1 MQPSFLVG
9 QRWIS
14 ASEPELGLGVVTAV
28 EHRRVQVRFPLRAEE
43 RVYMTEN
50 APLHRYTLSVGD
62 IAREESGT
70 AFRVAQVAHD
80 NGLATYVAEDGT
92 GVSEVRLHPLVEL
105 RSVRQRILAAQPEPN
120 AAFELRRRT
129 FEHQHALGGSRAQ
142 GFIGA
147 RVELLGHQLSI
158 AERVSERMNPRVL
171 LADEVG
177 LGKTIEAGLILHAAL
192 LSGTVQRAL
201 IVVPDSLLH
210 QWLVELLR
218 KFTISATL
226 MDRERYDTITADAQ
240 NPFDSEQII
249 LTPLSLITEDTSH
262 ADQAAAAE
270 FDLLIVDEAH
280 RLGWSPEAVS
290 PEYATIEHL
299 AKVIPGVL
307 LLSATPEQ
315 RGMDGH
321 FARLRLLDPKRFHD
335 LDAFRAEQDS
345 FEALGA
351 LIDTLLAQPV
361 DKPVARELAAEVGDR
376 LGDEWKVRLK
386 EPGAQA
392 IDQAVRALL
401 DRFGTGR
408 VLFRNTR
415 RHVGGFPDRVLHPHP
430 MTNDGFDEKL
440 KWLVA
445 FLRSRPR
452 EKALLIAHT
461 ADVAEQL
468 EEILRRREAISC
480 AAFHEGMSLINRDR
494 AAAYFASD
502 ENGAQILL
510 CSEIGGEGRNF
521 QFARHLILFDLPADP
536 DLVEQRIGRLD
547 RIGRKAPVDIHIPY
561 GTGSRTHQ
569 TLRWLDEGVDA
580 FSAAGDTGSKLYT
593 EFGAQFGRENVD
605 LESLID
611 RTRSRRRELAQR
623 QRAGRDRLLEIHSF
637 DRTRAADLERTIN
650 QAQDMAGLMRY
661 LTAVCDYI
669 GLELEPQS
677 DDTTILRPSDHQLV
691 ESIPGL
697 PEDGMT
703 ATLSRSHATR
713 REDLDF
719 LSWEHPVVRSMMHA
733 VIDEG
738 LGRLAVASSR
748 DTDKDPGTV
757 LVEALYTLDIP
768 GTVRLDRFM
777 DDPLLRSAMVIG
789 ADAPIA
795 DHSMLPGTLD
805 SVERVTATEVLR
817 RIREQLGTTL
827 DVMEASMG
835 AETDVLIA
843 TISQRVKQKF
853 DEELERLR
861 ALRKVNDA
869 VRPAEIEL
877 LAERQSQALDQVMHA
892 RLQVEALRVII
903 CL

>member
-1 MQPSFLVG
+1 MHPSFLVG

-28 EHRRVQVRFPLRAEE
+28 EHRRVQLRFPLRAEE

-50 APLHRYTLSVGD
+50 APLHRYMLNVGD
-62 IAREESGT
+62 IARDKSGQ
-70 AFRVAQVAHD
+70 AFRVTRIAHND
-80 NGLATYVAEDGT
+80 GLVTYMIGDGAELP
-92 GVSEVRLHPLVEL
+92 EVRLHPLVEL

-129 FEHQHALGGSRAQ
+129 FEQQHVLGRSRAR

-158 AERVSERMNPRVL
+158 AQRVSERMSPRVL

-192 LSGTVQRAL
+192 LSGTVRRAL

-226 MDRERYDTITADAQ
+226 MDRDRYDAIAADAQ
-240 NPFDSEQII
+240 NPFDAEQII
-249 LTPLSLITEDTSH
+249 LTPLSLITGDMSR
-262 ADQAAAAE
+262 ANQAAAAD

-280 RLGWSPEAVS
+280 RLGWSPEAAS
-290 PEYATIEHL
+290 PEYSAIEHM
-299 AKVIPGVL
+299 AAVIPSVL

-335 LDAFRAEQDS
+335 LEAFRAEQEN
-345 FEALGA
+345 FEALGT
-351 LIDTLLAQPV
+351 LIDALLVQPV
-361 DKPVARELAAEVGDR
+361 DAPIADNLLAEVGDR
-376 LGDEWKVRLK
+376 LGNEWTARLK
-386 EPGAQA
+386 EPDAHA
-392 IDQAVRALL
+392 MDQTVRALL

-430 MTNDGFDEKL
+430 LDDDGFDEKL
-440 KWLVA
+440 NWLVG
-445 FLRSRPR
+445 FLRDRPR

-468 EEILRRREAISC
+468 EEVLRRREAISC
-480 AAFHEGMSLINRDR
+480 AAFHEGMSLVNRDR

-521 QFARHLILFDLPADP
+521 QFARHLVLFDLPADP

-547 RIGRKAPVDIHIPY
+547 RIGRTAPVDIHIPY
-561 GTGSRTHQ
+561 GTGSRTQH
-569 TLRWLDEGVDA
+569 TLRWLDEGVGA
-580 FSAAGDTGSKLYT
+580 FSAAGDAGARLFA
-593 EFGAQFGRENVD
+593 EFGGNLNDENVD
-605 LESLID
+605 LEDLIH
-611 RTRSRRRELAQR
+611 RTQTRRNELIQR
-623 QRAGRDRLLEIHSF
+623 QRVGRDRLLEIHSF
-637 DRTRAADLERTIN
+637 DRAQAADLERTIEH
-650 QAQDMAGLMRY
+650 AQDVAGLMRY
-661 LTAVCDYI
+661 VTAVCDYI

-677 DDTTILRPSDHQLV
+677 DHTTILRPSDHQLI
-691 ESIPGL
+691 ESIAGL

-748 DTDKDPGTV
+748 ETDEDPGTV

-768 GTVRLDRFM
+768 GSVRLDRFL
-777 DDPLLRSAMVIG
+777 DDPLLRSIMAIG

-795 DHSMLPGTLD
+795 DQIMPAKLD
-805 SVERVTATEVLR
+805 PVERVTATEVLR
-817 RIREQLGTTL
+817 RIREELGATL
-827 DVMEASMG
+827 DTMEEAMG
-835 AETDVLIA
+835 GETEVLIA
-843 TISQRVKQKF
+843 AVRERVKQEF
-853 DEELERLR
+853 DVELERLR
-861 ALRKVNDA
+861 ALKKVNDA
-869 VRPAEIEL
+869 VRPIEIEL
-877 LAERQSQALDQVMHA
+877 LEDRRSQVLEQLDGA